1 MASSF
6 RCRIV
11 TPTESVL
18 DQDAKYVTFP
28 AWDGQQ
34 GVMPGQSPFLSR
46 LGVGSM
52 RVDFPNGAARWYLV
66 DGGFA
71 QMQSDALTIL
81 TDRAAA
87 AETLTVTEAEQELA
101 AVTGKE
107 ATGGDRAA
115 LDRKQQSAREK
126 LSLAKAAAGR
136 GI

>member
-1 MASSF
+1 MATSF

-52 RVDFPNGAARWYLV
+52 RVEFPNGAARWYLI

-71 QMQSDALTIL
+71 QMQANALTIL
-81 TDRAAA
+81 ADRAAA
-87 AETLTVTEAEQELA
+87 AETLTVGDAEKELA
-101 AVTGKE
+101 EVSGKS
-107 ATGGDRAA
+107 ATGSERAS

-126 LSLAKAAAGR
+126 LSLAKSAAGR